1 MACFHKDMLSIP
13 KLFKTRIIM
22 FLNKSELAAY
32 IGVGRN
38 NVYHILN
45 TDPTFPKPVYIMP
58 CRPQWL
64 DTAIDAWAQARSDA
78 VNQKPN
84 GGRAA

>member
-1 MACFHKDMLSIP
+1 
-13 KLFKTRIIM
+13 M

-45 TDPTFPKPVYIMP
+45 TDPTFPKPVYITP
-58 CRPQWL
+58 SRPQWL
-64 DTAIDAWAQARSDA
+64 DAAIDAWALARSNEA
-78 VNQKPN
+78 QKQK